1 MASEAR
7 IDWGRYNLPVL
18 AAGTLAPDCVSLGF
32 IVSAVEDGHVNGERV
47 STSDVILVREGQ
59 ELYFRLPPGTEWI
72 SFQVRRALLER
83 LGVEVTRK
91 PRIVPIADAERRSL
105 RHVVAGVGQVI
116 GPDRIPEHLRV
127 PDLLADW
134 VEHP

>member
-1 MASEAR
+1 MVDQPENPHPLQSVLFDSFDPDSMTEALQRAHSITFTRAGTISWIDPARAASDAR

-47 STSDVILVREGQ
+47 STSDVILFPEGQ

-72 SFQVRRALLER
+72 SFQVRRACSSDSAS
-83 LGVEVTRK
+83 K
-91 PRIVPIADAERRSL
+91 
-105 RHVVAGVGQVI
+105 
-116 GPDRIPEHLRV
+116 
-127 PDLLADW
+127 
-134 VEHP
+134 